1 MSTNPV
7 SANGFP
13 FFLSGVMAE
22 HHELRRNWACFLA
35 LGVAL
40 VAFGVLAIAYPVV
53 ATLTTVEVFGFLLLV
68 GAGVEVV
75 SGVWT
80 RRWGGFFLHLFTGL
94 LYLFVGWVI
103 VERPGL
109 GAAGYTLL
117 LAVFF
122 VAAGLVRVVYAATHR
137 FSGWGW
143 ALLSGAVTL
152 LLGVLVWREL
162 PASALWV
169 IGTFVGIE
177 LLFNGISW
185 VMLGLAARSI
195 AATEPTTG
203 PMPGQPVGV

>member
-1 MSTNPV
+1 MSTSPV
-7 SANGFP
+7 SGNGFP
-13 FFLSGVMAE
+13 YFLSAAPDE
-22 HHELRRNWACFLA
+22 HPELRRNWACFVA
-35 LGVAL
+35 LGIAL
-40 VAFGVLAIAYPVV
+40 IAFGILAIAYPVV
-53 ATLTTVEVFGFLLLV
+53 ATLTTVEVFGFLLLF

-75 SGVWT
+75 SGIWT

-94 LYLFVGWVI
+94 LYLFVGSVI

-122 VAAGLVRVVYAATHR
+122 VAAGLVRVVYAITHR

-143 ALLSGAVTL
+143 TLLSGAITL
-152 LLGVLVWREL
+152 LLGVMIWREL

-169 IGTFVGIE
+169 VGTFVGIE

-185 VMLGLAARSI
+185 FMLGMAARSI
-195 AATEPTTG
+195 TAPQTTG